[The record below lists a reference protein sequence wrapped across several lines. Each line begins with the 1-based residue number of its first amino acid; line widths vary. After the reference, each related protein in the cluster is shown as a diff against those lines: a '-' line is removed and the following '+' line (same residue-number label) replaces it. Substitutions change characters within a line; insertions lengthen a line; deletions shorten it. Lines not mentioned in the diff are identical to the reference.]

1 MIDLYATQGF
11 NPRRSSRAP
20 GSSATLCYSLLLTR
34 ASLASD
40 RIAKR
45 PICLLGLLD
54 EQCAVG
60 SGTDAATLSNF
71 HATFGGGGKKYAA
84 YEKPR
89 KSADRTF
96 VLSHFAGEVIYSIEG
111 TSVRPT
117 RE

>member
-1 MIDLYATQGF
+1 M
-11 NPRRSSRAP
+11 PHRAP
-20 GSSATLCYSLLLTR
+20 TPDDQAGLQTALLLTR
-34 ASLASD
+34 VSLALD

-71 HATFGGGGKKYAA
+71 HATFGGGGKKYTA

-111 TSVRPT
+111 T
-117 RE
+117 

>member
-1 MIDLYATQGF
+1 MH
-11 NPRRSSRAP
+11 
-20 GSSATLCYSLLLTR
+20 
-34 ASLASD
+34 

-71 HATFGGGGKKYAA
+71 HATFGGGGKKYTA

-111 TSVRPT
+111 TWVQVSKSAVSTVPWVPRVKPRSRPCY
-117 RE
+117 

>member
-1 MIDLYATQGF
+1 MYIKEEVEWNFVAYEDNQPVIDL
-11 NPRRSSRAP
+11 
-20 GSSATLCYSLLLTR
+20 
-34 ASLASD
+34 
-40 RIAKR
+40 IAKR

-60 SGTDAATLSNF
+60 SGTDAGCLSNF
-71 HATFGGGGKKYAA
+71 HATFGGGGNMYAA

-111 TSVRPT
+111 TLGLGLGLGLGSGLGHLLHQR
-117 RE
+117 